1 MERKSKNARK
11 KTTRQKKTNMVGKQE
26 LAIKALQYFG
36 PVRTPDVLRQQDCYT
51 TILAVDGVL
60 ATDGAGQFNPV
71 FSSSPNAPG
80 GGLAACPGW
89 SSLAAVFDEARTL
102 AFEIEFLSVYD
113 QLISGAS
120 NVLTTVLDYDVATAL
135 TSYATA
141 DNYGSQK
148 NFSIQEY
155 DGKVKKRKI
164 LMSGVEN
171 SQFQNTATY
180 AALFW
185 IKTYAAN
192 LAISSQVVH
201 MFVRYRIQFRGRGI

>member
-1 MERKSKNARK
+1 MELS
-11 KTTRQKKTNMVGKQE
+11 
-26 LAIKALQYFG
+26 IKALQYFG

-51 TILAVDGVL
+51 TILAIDGVL

-71 FSSSPNAPG
+71 FSSSPAAPG

-89 SSLAAVFDEARTL
+89 SSLAAVFDEFRTL

-120 NVLTTVLDYDVATAL
+120 NMMTTVLDYDTNTAL
-135 TSYATA
+135 TSYGTA

-164 LMSGVEN
+164 LMSGPEN
-171 SQFQNTATY
+171 SGFQNTATA

-185 IKTYAAN
+185 IKCYAAS
-192 LAISSQVVH
+192 LAVSSQVLH
-201 MFVRYRIQFRGRGI
+201 MIVRYRIQFRGRGV